1 MKSRT
6 IVYPY
11 ALTVLLFG
19 LGLSSLTSRAIRED
33 ELNAV
38 IIFYWYMLPAIPF
51 IFLGFFAILRGRHFS
66 LAPFLGATMGALVA
80 IGVPYG
86 SIWLASVKYTGGGAN
101 IGLGL
106 LLLACPV
113 YLPLA
118 MFSGW
123 QIGKSKLSGK

>member
-6 IVYPY
+6 IAHLY
-11 ALTVLLFG
+11 ALTVILFG

-66 LAPFLGATMGALVA
+66 LAPFLGATDGCFGCDWGALWLNMACIGKIHRRGSEHRARVA
-80 IGVPYG
+80 FIGVSSLFAVG
-86 SIWLASVKYTGGGAN
+86 NV
-101 IGLGL
+101 
-106 LLLACPV
+106 
-113 YLPLA
+113 
-118 MFSGW
+118 
-123 QIGKSKLSGK
+123 